1 MELDI
6 EIIQGK
12 TFEKVLR
19 WETEPFLFTAILG
32 MSNTAPVR
40 ITTGVHGI
48 PDGWRVA
55 VVDAA
60 GMTELNAASNP
71 PKSADFRR
79 ATVVDT
85 THIEFNPISAGNYG
99 TWTSGGYLQ
108 WYTPHDL
115 TGYTARMAVK
125 DKVGGT
131 ELLALTTANNR
142 ITIDDSAKKIDLK
155 ISATDTAARILA
167 SELTVQLGQT
177 IVVENRPGGGFTIGL
192 DMVAKAPPDGY
203 TIGLGPVGAMAIS
216 PNKI

>member
-55 VVDAA
+55 VVDAG

-131 ELLALTTANNR
+131 VLLSLTTENGGIVIDASAKTITLAITATDAAALTWT
-142 ITIDDSAKKIDLK
+142 SGVYDLELVSTTGVVTQLMYGS
-155 ISATDTAARILA
+155 ISVTKEVT
-167 SELTVQLGQT
+167 T
-177 IVVENRPGGGFTIGL
+177 
-192 DMVAKAPPDGY
+192 
-203 TIGLGPVGAMAIS
+203 
-216 PNKI
+216 